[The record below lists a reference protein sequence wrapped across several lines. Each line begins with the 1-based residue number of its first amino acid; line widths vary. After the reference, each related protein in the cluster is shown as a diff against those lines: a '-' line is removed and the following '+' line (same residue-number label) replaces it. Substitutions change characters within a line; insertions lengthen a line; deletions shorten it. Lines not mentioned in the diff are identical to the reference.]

1 MRPHRN
7 RFLLVIALISSPFI
21 PLKAQE
27 YQAGAGRADITPTE
41 AIRLGGY
48 ASRNKPSEGIA
59 ERLFVKAVALRD
71 SSGGAVI
78 LITADTIGVPRS
90 FTDELGRRIQDE
102 LKVPRERVLFAC
114 SHSHSTPVIHGALA
128 AMYGLEG
135 AEGEVVARYAPF
147 FLEQSFRAAQAAMQA
162 LAPARLSFG
171 QGEAFFARNRRQ
183 FTVKGVIL
191 GLNPDG
197 LTDRAVPVLR
207 IDRPDGSLSAVL
219 FGYACHCTT
228 AGAAYDVSSDWAGYA
243 QEAVERAY
251 PGATALF
258 ITGCGG
264 DANPYP
270 RGSEA
275 FARAHGLQLGGAVAR
290 VLNEPMTA
298 VSGPIRAAYE
308 LLDLPL
314 DKTPDKSYYE
324 AKVTEKAPAT
334 HRYAERMLDKLSHGE
349 TLATTQSAPVQ
360 VFRFGGALTLVALS
374 GEVVSDYAFRLRR
387 ELPGEKL
394 WVAGYCNDVFAY
406 VPSTRVL
413 LEGGYEADSSI
424 IYYGLPT
431 RFAPTVEDVLVQ
443 KVLELVKQTGG
454 VVPAAP
460 SAGKAGAK

>member
-1 MRPHRN
+1 MLAHRN
-7 RFLLVIALISSPFI
+7 ILLLVIALISSPF
-21 PLKAQE
+21 LHVKAQE
-27 YQAGAGRADITPTE
+27 YQAGVGRADITPTE
-41 AIRLGGY
+41 PIRLGGY

-59 ERLFVKAVALRD
+59 ERLFTKALALRD
-71 SSGGAVI
+71 SSGNTVI

-90 FTDELGRRIQDE
+90 FTDELGRRIQAE

-114 SHSHSTPVIHGALA
+114 SHSHSSPVIAGALA
-128 AMYGLEG
+128 TMYGLEG
-135 AEGEVVARYAPF
+135 AEAEAVARYAPF
-147 FLEQSFRAAQAAMQA
+147 FLEQSFRAAQAAMQG

-183 FTVKGVIL
+183 FTAKGVIL
-191 GLNPDG
+191 GINPEG
-197 LTDRAVPVLR
+197 LTDRTVPVLR
-207 IDRPDGSLSAVL
+207 IDRPDGSVSAIV

-228 AGAAYDVSSDWAGYA
+228 AGAAYEVSSDWAGYA

-270 RGSEA
+270 RGNEA
-275 FARAHGLQLGGAVAR
+275 FSRVHGLQLGGAVAR
-290 VLNEPMTA
+290 VLSEPITT
-298 VSGPIRAAYE
+298 VTGPIRAAYE

-314 DKTPDKSYYE
+314 DKTPDQSYYE
-324 AKVTEKAPAT
+324 AKLTEKAPAT
-334 HRYAERMLDKLSHGE
+334 RRYAQGMLDKLNKGE
-349 TLATTQSAPVQ
+349 TLATTQPAPVQ
-360 VFRFGGALTLVALS
+360 VLRFGDALTLIALS

-387 ELPGEKL
+387 ELPGERV

-413 LEGGYEADSSI
+413 LEGGYEADSSL

-443 KVLELVKQTGG
+443 KVIDLVKQTGG
-454 VVPAAP
+454 VVPVSP
-460 SAGKAGAK
+460 KPAK

>member
-1 MRPHRN
+1 MFPHRKSL
-7 RFLLVIALISSPFI
+7 LLVIATLISPFI
-21 PLKAQE
+21 QLNAQE
-27 YQAGAGRADITPTE
+27 YQAGVGRADITPTE
-41 AIRLGGY
+41 PIRLGGY

-59 ERLFVKAVALRD
+59 ERLFVKAVAIRET
-71 SSGGAVI
+71 SGNAVI
-78 LITADTIGVPRS
+78 LITADTIGVPRT
-90 FTDELGRRIQDE
+90 FTDELARRIQDE

-114 SHSHSTPVIHGALA
+114 SHSHSAPVIHGALA

-135 AEGEVVARYAPF
+135 AEAEAVVRYAPF
-147 FLEQSFRAAQAAMQA
+147 FLDQAFRAAQAAMHD

-191 GLNPDG
+191 GINPDG
-197 LTDRAVPVLR
+197 LTDRVVPVLR
-207 IDRPDGSLSAVL
+207 VDRPDGSLKAVL

-228 AGAAYDVSSDWAGYA
+228 AGATYDVSSDWAGYA

-275 FARAHGLQLGGAVAR
+275 FSRAHGLQLGGAVAR
-290 VLNEPMTA
+290 VLNEPMAA
-298 VSGPIRAAYE
+298 VSGPIRAASE
-308 LLDLPL
+308 LVELPL

-324 AKVTEKAPAT
+324 AKLTEKAPAT
-334 HRYAERMLDKLSHGE
+334 RRYAQVMLDKLNQSQA
-349 TLATTQSAPVQ
+349 LATSQPAPLQ
-360 VFRFGGALTLVALS
+360 VFRFGNALTLIALS

-394 WVAGYCNDVFAY
+394 WVAGYCNDIFAY

-431 RFAPTVEDVLVQ
+431 RFAPTIEDVLVQ
-443 KVLELVKQTGG
+443 KVLDLVKQTGG
-454 VVPAAP
+454 VVPAAAKP
-460 SAGKAGAK
+460 GAK